1 MARAFG
7 KIKRLIGKKSN
18 KDRDS
23 TNSSSCSPARVTN
36 EVLKPSTDDAAHRA
50 TPTTEPV
57 AEAPVVNEGTGADDV
72 LDGILQ
78 DLNIKVGQLALDV
91 GIGADTVSEFSG
103 GSAKSVESDE
113 SETSEES
120 GEEETD
126 DEGCDGGDVKETN
139 GKEKTV
145 QGAPSK
151 RDSKAKKSVGDR
163 VAAVVAAAEE
173 IRKKRGSYPPQ
184 IPSVSRAS
192 SGRTTPATEPGPA
205 AGITAIAPPSS
216 QEQAEGQVPSK
227 TSFKTKGSKTS
238 VLNALKKKS
247 KSPLNTPQFSTD
259 IQCNSSSNND
269 NNDKDDQDD
278 LLEKPKSLDTRDD
291 CDHTK
296 DTSDVSEEE
305 DDCTFDGSKNEDDG
319 NGTLGTFDENTL
331 GTDLASFAEEGQSGS
346 LNGESAF
353 TDEEELRTKTKKTVM
368 NKDIIIHQPGGPSNL
383 VVRAMYYTPLP
394 ASPEDIII
402 KVEASTIS
410 FRDCLLRCGIGVDK
424 VPFPFVPG
432 CEVVGHISN
441 LGKAARGAGYR
452 VGDRVVG
459 LLRKGG
465 GNGYYAKLST
475 LNTAPIPNS
484 KIAAAD
490 LVCLVDVYMTA
501 YQALRVGKKD
511 GTPLTDT
518 NVLVTDG
525 FSPLGQAAVML
536 AKAEGAN
543 VYVTTTESRQ
553 DEYMKPLG
561 VKCLPLAPSK
571 WLHKLKGK
579 MDIVID
585 NTCFDSYDSS
595 WKALNDRGVLVCTGM
610 TSIYKFNEFSSNTG
624 CTCDAFGDVRD
635 YQAKWSALKARYM
648 MSQTKF
654 VDLWESFQSDPRK
667 YQQELKYLCFLV
679 ESGTLKPKIAE
690 RVSIEEIADAQRY
703 LETGKANGS
712 IVCLP

>member
-1 MARAFG
+1 M
-7 KIKRLIGKKSN
+7 
-18 KDRDS
+18 
-23 TNSSSCSPARVTN
+23 
-36 EVLKPSTDDAAHRA
+36 
-50 TPTTEPV
+50 
-57 AEAPVVNEGTGADDV
+57 
-72 LDGILQ
+72 
-78 DLNIKVGQLALDV
+78 
-91 GIGADTVSEFSG
+91 
-103 GSAKSVESDE
+103 
-113 SETSEES
+113 
-120 GEEETD
+120 
-126 DEGCDGGDVKETN
+126 
-139 GKEKTV
+139 
-145 QGAPSK
+145 
-151 RDSKAKKSVGDR
+151 
-163 VAAVVAAAEE
+163 
-173 IRKKRGSYPPQ
+173 
-184 IPSVSRAS
+184 
-192 SGRTTPATEPGPA
+192 
-205 AGITAIAPPSS
+205 
-216 QEQAEGQVPSK
+216 
-227 TSFKTKGSKTS
+227 
-238 VLNALKKKS
+238 
-247 KSPLNTPQFSTD
+247 
-259 IQCNSSSNND
+259 
-269 NNDKDDQDD
+269 
-278 LLEKPKSLDTRDD
+278 
-291 CDHTK
+291 
-296 DTSDVSEEE
+296 
-305 DDCTFDGSKNEDDG
+305 
-319 NGTLGTFDENTL
+319 
-331 GTDLASFAEEGQSGS
+331 
-346 LNGESAF
+346 
-353 TDEEELRTKTKKTVM
+353 
-368 NKDIIIHQPGGPSNL
+368 
-383 VVRAMYYTPLP
+383 
-394 ASPEDIII
+394 
-402 KVEASTIS
+402 
-410 FRDCLLRCGIGVDK
+410 
-424 VPFPFVPG
+424 
-432 CEVVGHISN
+432 
-441 LGKAARGAGYR
+441 
-452 VGDRVVG
+452 G

-511 GTPLTDT
+511 GTPLTDA

-553 DEYMKPLG
+553 DEYMKTLG

-654 VDLWESFQSDPRK
+654 LDLWESFQSDPKK

>member
-1 MARAFG
+1 MFILLLMEYINIA
-7 KIKRLIGKKSN
+7 SN
-18 KDRDS
+18 K
-23 TNSSSCSPARVTN
+23 T
-36 EVLKPSTDDAAHRA
+36 L
-50 TPTTEPV
+50 
-57 AEAPVVNEGTGADDV
+57 
-72 LDGILQ
+72 
-78 DLNIKVGQLALDV
+78 IKQ
-91 GIGADTVSEFSG
+91 
-103 GSAKSVESDE
+103 K
-113 SETSEES
+113 
-120 GEEETD
+120 
-126 DEGCDGGDVKETN
+126 
-139 GKEKTV
+139 
-145 QGAPSK
+145 
-151 RDSKAKKSVGDR
+151 
-163 VAAVVAAAEE
+163 
-173 IRKKRGSYPPQ
+173 
-184 IPSVSRAS
+184 
-192 SGRTTPATEPGPA
+192 
-205 AGITAIAPPSS
+205 
-216 QEQAEGQVPSK
+216 
-227 TSFKTKGSKTS
+227 
-238 VLNALKKKS
+238 
-247 KSPLNTPQFSTD
+247 
-259 IQCNSSSNND
+259 
-269 NNDKDDQDD
+269 
-278 LLEKPKSLDTRDD
+278 
-291 CDHTK
+291 
-296 DTSDVSEEE
+296 
-305 DDCTFDGSKNEDDG
+305 
-319 NGTLGTFDENTL
+319 
-331 GTDLASFAEEGQSGS
+331 
-346 LNGESAF
+346 
-353 TDEEELRTKTKKTVM
+353 
-368 NKDIIIHQPGGPSNL
+368 
-383 VVRAMYYTPLP
+383 
-394 ASPEDIII
+394 
-402 KVEASTIS
+402 ASTIS

-424 VPFPFVPG
+424 APFPFVPG

-511 GTPLTDT
+511 GTPLTDA

-525 FSPLGQAAVML
+525 FSPLGQAAVKL

-553 DEYMKPLG
+553 DEYLKTLG

-624 CTCDAFGDVRD
+624 CDCDAFGDVRD

-654 VDLWESFQSDPRK
+654 LDLWESFQRDPKK